1 MDEPTSALDPIST
14 SKIEDLVLELKK
26 QYTIVMVTHNMQD
39 AIDYGN
45 RLIMMNDG
53 KIIFDISGEQKKK
66 LKKEDLIN
74 KFAQI
79 TNSELNNDAMLL
91 G

>member
-1 MDEPTSALDPIST
+1 
-14 SKIEDLVLELKK
+14 
-26 QYTIVMVTHNMQD
+26 
-39 AIDYGN
+39 
-45 RLIMMNDG
+45 MNDG